1 MPLYHFYHNL
11 KTSAKI
17 PTPELKIDLS
27 EEAEVE
33 DENEP
38 VVLQINQLA
47 ASLYNTI
54 YKIRNNFGKQI
65 STKRLALAV
74 ICLAVI
80 LIVPTQAKSYY
91 QSLKNTTQK
100 IAEDG
105 TDGFLALQDST
116 AALFHADLP
125 LAQKS
130 LTAATKN
137 LDQAVAAMANEH
149 RVLQAIVSVIPVVN
163 QEVASRQK
171 IILAG
176 QKIAAG
182 NSFLFTA
189 LSQGEQNASG
199 TLTARLGLIINS
211 LNAAIPNYQG
221 ALENLSGVKEDVLPL
236 EYQAP
241 FKDFRLLFT
250 AILND
255 LKNINN
261 LGQSL
266 QEIFGGEGLRRY
278 LLVFQN
284 PDELRP
290 TGGFM
295 GSFALLDIK
304 DGQIIKMDIPAGG
317 TYDLQGQLSE
327 YVEPPTPLLLSN
339 KRWEFQ
345 DANWFPDFP
354 ASADK
359 MIWFLR
365 KSRGMSADG
374 VIAINATVL
383 ERLLAIM
390 GPLTDGKR
398 NLTLTADNAVA
409 TIQQVVETGPE
420 KKANKPKQ
428 ILADLA
434 PKFMDYFKNI
444 QPQNL
449 LPLLTNLQEALTQ
462 KEIQAY
468 FADTAAE
475 ADIKSFG
482 WGGQIL
488 ATKETQDYL
497 MVVNTNIQGQKTDA
511 KIKQTIEHQAV
522 IDEGGAVIDAVTVTR
537 EHTGA
542 AGEKLYGETNID
554 YIRVYVPAGSE
565 LISAGGFSWPDENRF
580 KVPEKWTRKD
590 PWLAELE
597 KEIKIDRASGT
608 RVTEE
613 FGKTAFGNWVITDPG
628 QTSRIQFV
636 YRLPFRL
643 ARQNTATIAEKWKE
657 IFASAPE
664 MFNYQ
669 LIAQRQSGA
678 KSDFESQLVFPE
690 TWRPYWSEGQNINLA
705 SNGATINKL
714 QLTQDAVWSLIMIK
728 K

>member
-54 YKIRNNFGKQI
+54 YKIRNNFEKQI

-100 IAEDG
+100 IAENG

-255 LKNINN
+255 LK
-261 LGQSL
+261 
-266 QEIFGGEGLRRY
+266 
-278 LLVFQN
+278 
-284 PDELRP
+284 
-290 TGGFM
+290 T
-295 GSFALLDIK
+295 
-304 DGQIIKMDIPAGG
+304 
-317 TYDLQGQLSE
+317 
-327 YVEPPTPLLLSN
+327 
-339 KRWEFQ
+339 
-345 DANWFPDFP
+345 
-354 ASADK
+354 
-359 MIWFLR
+359 
-365 KSRGMSADG
+365 
-374 VIAINATVL
+374 
-383 ERLLAIM
+383 
-390 GPLTDGKR
+390 
-398 NLTLTADNAVA
+398 
-409 TIQQVVETGPE
+409 
-420 KKANKPKQ
+420 
-428 ILADLA
+428 
-434 PKFMDYFKNI
+434 
-444 QPQNL
+444 
-449 LPLLTNLQEALTQ
+449 
-462 KEIQAY
+462 
-468 FADTAAE
+468 
-475 ADIKSFG
+475 
-482 WGGQIL
+482 
-488 ATKETQDYL
+488 
-497 MVVNTNIQGQKTDA
+497 
-511 KIKQTIEHQAV
+511 
-522 IDEGGAVIDAVTVTR
+522 
-537 EHTGA
+537 
-542 AGEKLYGETNID
+542 
-554 YIRVYVPAGSE
+554 
-565 LISAGGFSWPDENRF
+565 
-580 KVPEKWTRKD
+580 
-590 PWLAELE
+590 
-597 KEIKIDRASGT
+597 
-608 RVTEE
+608 
-613 FGKTAFGNWVITDPG
+613 
-628 QTSRIQFV
+628 
-636 YRLPFRL
+636 
-643 ARQNTATIAEKWKE
+643 
-657 IFASAPE
+657 
-664 MFNYQ
+664 
-669 LIAQRQSGA
+669 
-678 KSDFESQLVFPE
+678 
-690 TWRPYWSEGQNINLA
+690 
-705 SNGATINKL
+705 
-714 QLTQDAVWSLIMIK
+714 
-728 K
+728 